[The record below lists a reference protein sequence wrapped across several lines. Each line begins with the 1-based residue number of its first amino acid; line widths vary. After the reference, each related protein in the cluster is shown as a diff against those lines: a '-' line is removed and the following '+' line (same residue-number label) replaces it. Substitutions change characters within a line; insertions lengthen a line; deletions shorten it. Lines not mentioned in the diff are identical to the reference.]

1 MKTKSIIFILP
12 IICFFFL
19 TAFTSDKSLKT
30 SKFVVVLDAGHG
42 GHDPGKPTKFGFTEK
57 EVALKIVLKI
67 GAELEK
73 NPDIK
78 VIYTRKTDVFVTLRG
93 RAKIA
98 NQADADLFVSVH
110 CNAHTSQA
118 YGSETYVVG
127 VANTKR
133 NFDVAKQENEVI
145 LLEDDYQA
153 HYDGF
158 NPTAPESL
166 IGLTLM
172 QEDYID
178 HSILLASMIENNFTN
193 KLKRKSRGVKQA
205 SLWVMHNTYM
215 PSVLV
220 ETGFITNN
228 EEGHYLNS
236 SKGQAQVS
244 TAIADAILEYKKT
257 LDLNVG
263 ENISESKKLPEA
275 KAVTAI
281 TPEEVAVKTPEPE
294 VIEDT
299 EVSSKVEFKVQISA
313 SSTKLETKPYNFN
326 GLKPITRGQ
335 VGRMYK
341 YYYGSSATY
350 SEAKSLLSRAKA
362 KGFNTSFIVA
372 FKNGEQVHI
381 DQALKTASN

>member
-1 MKTKSIIFILP
+1 MKTKSIFFILP
-12 IICFFFL
+12 LICFLVL
-19 TAFTSDKSLKT
+19 TSFKSDNALNSN
-30 SKFVVVLDAGHG
+30 KFVVVLDAGHG
-42 GHDPGKPTKFGFTEK
+42 GHDPGKPTKYGFTEK

-98 NQADADLFVSVH
+98 NEADADLFVSVH
-110 CNAHTSQA
+110 CNAHNSQA
-118 YGSETYVVG
+118 FGTETYVVG

-133 NFDVAKQENEVI
+133 NFDVAKLENEVI
-145 LLEDDYQA
+145 LLEDDYET

-158 NPTAPESL
+158 NPNAPESL

-178 HSILLASMIENNFTN
+178 HSILLAGMIEDNFTN

-215 PSVLV
+215 PSVLI

-236 SKGQAQVS
+236 SKGQAQIS
-244 TAIADAILEYKKT
+244 TAIKDAILEYKKT

-263 ENISESKKLPEA
+263 EYLG
-275 KAVTAI
+275 
-281 TPEEVAVKTPEPE
+281 TPRKQPVVNDEVELET
-294 VIEDT
+294 IET
-299 EVSSKVEFKVQISA
+299 NPSTTIEFKVQIAA
-313 SSTKLETKPYNFN
+313 SSKKLETKAYNFS
-326 GLKPITRGQ
+326 GLSPISRDQ
-335 VGRMYK
+335 VGKMYK
-341 YYYGSSATY
+341 YYYGTTSTY
-350 SEAKSLLSRAKA
+350 SESKQLLSKAKA

-372 FKNGEQVHI
+372 FKNGEQVLL
-381 DQALKTASN
+381 DEVLKTTSN

>member
-1 MKTKSIIFILP
+1 MRTKPIIFILP
-12 IICFFFL
+12 ILFFFLL

-30 SKFVVVLDAGHG
+30 NKFVVVLDAGHG
-42 GHDPGKPTKFGFTEK
+42 GHDPGKPTKYGFTEK

-98 NQADADLFVSVH
+98 NEADADLFVSVH
-110 CNAHTSQA
+110 CNAHDTQA
-118 YGSETYVVG
+118 SGTETYVVG

-133 NFDVAKQENEVI
+133 NFDVAKLENEVI
-145 LLEDDYQA
+145 LLEDDYET

-158 NPTAPESL
+158 NPNAPESL

-215 PSVLV
+215 PSVLI

-236 SKGQAQVS
+236 NKGQIEIS
-244 TAIADAILEYKKT
+244 SAIRDAILEYKKT

-263 ENISESKKLPEA
+263 EHIGTPRKQPITKDIEELDEEI
-275 KAVTAI
+275 AVET
-281 TPEEVAVKTPEPE
+281 TVPEETKTYSQ
-294 VIEDT
+294 I
-299 EVSSKVEFKVQISA
+299 EFKVQIAA

-326 GLKPITRGQ
+326 GLNPISRGK
-335 VGRMYK
+335 VGRLYK
-341 YYYGSSATY
+341 YYYGSASTY
-350 SEAKSLLSRAKA
+350 TEAKGLLSRAKA
-362 KGFNTSFIVA
+362 KGFNTSYIVA

-381 DQALKTASN
+381 DTALKTASN

>member
-1 MKTKSIIFILP
+1 MKTKPIFFIVPLL
-12 IICFFFL
+12 CVFL
-19 TAFTSDKSLKT
+19 LTSFKSDKTLNT
-30 SKFVVVLDAGHG
+30 NKFVVVLDAGHG
-42 GHDPGKPTKFGFTEK
+42 GEDPGKPTKFGFTEK
-57 EVALKIVLKI
+57 DVALKIVLKI

-98 NQADADLFVSVH
+98 NEADADLFVSVH
-110 CNAHTSQA
+110 CNAHHSQA
-118 YGSETYVVG
+118 YGTETYVVG

-133 NFDVAKQENEVI
+133 NFDVAKLENEVI
-145 LLEDDYQA
+145 LLEDDYET

-158 NPTAPESL
+158 NPNAPESL

-178 HSILLASMIENNFTN
+178 HSILLAGMIEDNFSK

-215 PSVLV
+215 PSVLI

-236 SKGQAQVS
+236 NKGQTEIS
-244 TAIADAILEYKKT
+244 KAIKDAILEYKKS

-263 ENISESKKLPEA
+263 EYLGTQKKLPVVNDDIVLEA
-275 KAVTAI
+275 EDTN
-281 TPEEVAVKTPEPE
+281 END
-294 VIEDT
+294 VIEFKIQIAA
-299 EVSSKVEFKVQISA
+299 SSK
-313 SSTKLETKPYNFN
+313 KLETKAYNFS
-326 GLKPITRGQ
+326 GLSPISRIQAGNL
-335 VGRMYK
+335 YK
-341 YYYGSSATY
+341 YYYGNTSNYADS
-350 SEAKSLLSRAKA
+350 KSLLAKAKA

-372 FKNGEQVHI
+372 FKNGEQVLL
-381 DQALKTASN
+381 DEVLKTTSN

>member
-1 MKTKSIIFILP
+1 MKTKSIL
-12 IICFFFL
+12 FFL
-19 TAFTSDKSLKT
+19 SFISLILLTSFKSDKPLYS

-73 NPDIK
+73 NKDIK

-93 RAKIA
+93 RAQIA

-110 CNAHTSQA
+110 CNAHNSQA
-118 YGSETYVVG
+118 YGTETYVVG

-145 LLEDDYQA
+145 LLEDDYET

-158 NPTAPESL
+158 NPNAPESL

-178 HSILLASMIENNFTN
+178 YSIMLAGMIESNFAN

-215 PSVLV
+215 PSVLI
-220 ETGFITNN
+220 ETGFITNSS
-228 EEGHYLNS
+228 EGQYLNS
-236 SKGQAQVS
+236 KKGQSEIS
-244 TAIADAILEYKKT
+244 TSIKDAILEYKT
-257 LDLNVG
+257 SLDLNIG
-263 ENISESKKLPEA
+263 ENIGSSRVQP
-275 KAVTAI
+275 I
-281 TPEEVAVKTPEPE
+281 VK
-294 VIEDT
+294 EDV
-299 EVSSKVEFKVQISA
+299 VSDTKETVVKSDVVFKVQIAA
-313 SSTKLETKPYNFN
+313 SSKKLETKAFNFN
-326 GLKPITRGQ
+326 GLSPISRDK
-335 VGRMYK
+335 VGDIYK
-341 YYYGSSATY
+341 YYYGDTSDY
-350 SEAKSLLSRAKA
+350 SVIKDLLIHAKA
-362 KGFNTSFIVA
+362 KGFDTSFIVA
-372 FKNGEQVHI
+372 FKNGEKVHL
-381 DQALKTASN
+381 DKVLNSTSN

>member
-1 MKTKSIIFILP
+1 MKTKSIL
-12 IICFFFL
+12 FFL
-19 TAFTSDKSLKT
+19 SFISIILLTSFTSDKPLIS

-42 GHDPGKPTKFGFTEK
+42 GHDPGKPTKYGFTEK
-57 EVALKIVLKI
+57 EVALKIVLQV

-98 NQADADLFVSVH
+98 NEADADLFVSIH
-110 CNAHTSQA
+110 CNAHNTQA
-118 YGSETYVVG
+118 SGTETYVVG

-133 NFDVAKQENEVI
+133 NFDVAKLENEVI
-145 LLEDDYQA
+145 LLEDDYET

-158 NPTAPESL
+158 NPNAPESL

-178 HSILLASMIENNFTN
+178 YSILLAGMIESNFAN

-215 PSVLV
+215 PSVLI

-236 SKGQAQVS
+236 KKGQHEIS
-244 TAIADAILEYKKT
+244 TAIEDAILEYKT
-257 LDLNVG
+257 SLDLNVG
-263 ENISESKKLPEA
+263 ENIGTPRKQQIGLEKK
-275 KAVTAI
+275 T
-281 TPEEVAVKTPEPE
+281 
-294 VIEDT
+294 IETYSD
-299 EVSSKVEFKVQISA
+299 VEFKVQIA
-313 SSTKLETKPYNFN
+313 AGAKKLETKPFNFS
-326 GLKPITRGQ
+326 GLSPISRDQ
-335 VGRMYK
+335 VGNLYK
-341 YYYGSSATY
+341 YYYGSSSDY
-350 SEAKSLLSRAKA
+350 SEIKSMLTQAKS

-372 FKNGEQVHI
+372 FNNGEQVLLE
-381 DQALKTASN
+381 DVLKTTSN